1 MATIPTYDDM
11 LRTVGDGDPTEFV
24 MACIQAYKNSDEYKT
39 AVLAD
44 EYDHQRNRTILEY
57 TKTLYTMSGVQT
69 EDFTASNNRLCSN
82 FFNRLNTQR
91 CLYSLGKGVSFV
103 GVGEGGADTTKEAL
117 GKHFDHDIKEAGYYA
132 LIHGRSHLFWDVDR
146 VHVFKATEFVP
157 LLDESTGELR
167 AGIRFWQL
175 DDAKPLVAVLY
186 EEDGFTKFETG
197 DDGLRETQAK
207 RAYKTTYQTVPYD
220 GEVEVVDE
228 ENYTSLPI
236 VTMYGSR
243 LKQSTLV
250 GMRSAIDAYD
260 LVRSGFANDMTDCAE
275 IYWIVNNAGGMD
287 DSDLMR
293 FRDRLKLQHIATVD
307 GSDGAGVT
315 PYTQDIPYQ
324 ARSQFLTEIRNGIY
338 EDFGALDVH
347 TVAAGATNDHIDA
360 AYQPMDENADDFES
374 WVGEAI
380 VKLLALIGIEDEPV
394 FSRTRISNQSEQV
407 QMVVQESTW
416 LDRET
421 ILRKLPNITPE
432 EVQAILERSDEED
445 MARFAAIQAIQ
456 ETETQDEDG
465 EGRSDATDAGG
476 KAVPLS

>member
-11 LRTVGDGDPTEFV
+11 LRKVGGGDPAEFV
-24 MACIQAYKNSDEYKT
+24 MACIQSYKNSDEYKT

-44 EYDHQRNRTILEY
+44 EYDHQRNVTILEY
-57 TKTLYTMSGVQT
+57 TKTLYTLSGSTT

-103 GVGEGGADTTKEAL
+103 DVGESGEDTTKKAL

-146 VHVFKATEFVP
+146 VHVFKATEYVP
-157 LLDESTGELR
+157 LVDESTGEPR

-175 DDAKPLVAVLY
+175 DKNKPMIAVLY
-186 EEDGFTKFETG
+186 EEDGFTKFGSTDE
-197 DDGLRETQAK
+197 GLRETQPK
-207 RAYKTTYQTVPYD
+207 RAYKTTYETIPYD
-220 GEVEVVDE
+220 GEVEVVEE

-236 VTMYGSR
+236 VTLYGSR

-250 GMRSAIDAYD
+250 GMRASIDAYD
-260 LVRSGFANDMTDCAE
+260 LVKSGFANDMTDCAE
-275 IYWIVNNAGGMD
+275 IYWIVNNAAGMD
-287 DSDLMR
+287 DGDLMR

-307 GSDGAGVT
+307 GSDGAGAT

-324 ARSQFLTEIRNGIY
+324 ARESFLTEIRNGIY

-374 WVGEAI
+374 WVSEAI

-394 FSRTRISNQSEQV
+394 FNRTRISNQLEQV
-407 QMVVQESTW
+407 QMVLSEAQY
-416 LDRET
+416 LDKET
-421 ILRKLPNITPE
+421 VLRKLPNVTPE

-445 MARFAAIQAIQ
+445 MARFAAIQAMQ
-456 ETETQDEDG
+456 ETQLEQQRQEEEENEG
-465 EGRSDATDAGG
+465 E
-476 KAVPLS
+476 

>member
-11 LRTVGDGDPTEFV
+11 LDIVGDGNPAEFV
-24 MACIQAYKNSDEYKT
+24 MSCIQSYRDSDEYNM

-44 EYDHQRNRTILEY
+44 EYDHQQNRTILEY
-57 TKTLYTMSGVQT
+57 TKTLYTMSGT
-69 EDFTASNNRLCSN
+69 ETDDFTASNNRLCSN

-91 CLYSLGKGVSFV
+91 CIYSLGKGVSFV
-103 GVGEGGADTTKEAL
+103 GVGESGEDTTKEAL
-117 GKHFDHDIKEAGYYA
+117 GPHFDHDIKEAGYYA
-132 LIHGRSHLFWDVDR
+132 LIHGRSHLFWDLDR
-146 VHVFKATEFVP
+146 THVFKATEFIP
-157 LLDESTGELR
+157 LVDESTGEMR

-175 DDAKPLVAVLY
+175 DDTKPLIAVLY
-186 EEDGFTKFETG
+186 EEDGFTKFQTNSE
-197 DDGLRETQAK
+197 GLRETQPK
-207 RAYKTTYQTVPYD
+207 RAYKTTYETIPYD
-220 GEVEVVDE
+220 GEVEVVGE

-275 IYWIVNNAGGMD
+275 IYWIVNNAGGMQD
-287 DSDLMR
+287 DDLMR
-293 FRDRLKLQHIATVD
+293 FRDRLKLQHIANVD

-324 ARSQFLTEIRNGIY
+324 ARETFLTEIRNGIY

-374 WVGEAI
+374 WVSEAI
-380 VKLLALIGIEDEPV
+380 VKLLALIGIDDEPV
-394 FSRTRISNQSEQV
+394 FSRTRISNQLEQV
-407 QMVVQESTW
+407 QMVLSEAQY

-421 ILRKLPNITPE
+421 VLRKLPNVTPE

-445 MARFAAIQAIQ
+445 MARFAAAQAIQ
-456 ETETQDEDG
+456 EANAQQDDEGQREGLENEG
-465 EGRSDATDAGG
+465 E
-476 KAVPLS
+476 

>member
-1 MATIPTYDDM
+1 MATVPTYDDM
-11 LRTVGDGDPTEFV
+11 LEKVGDGSPAEFV
-24 MACIQAYKNSDEYKT
+24 LACVQAYKNSDEYKT

-103 GVGEGGADTTKEAL
+103 DVNESGSDTTKEML
-117 GKHFDHDIKEAGYYA
+117 GPHFDHDIKEAGYYA

-146 VHVFKATEFVP
+146 VHVFKATEYVP
-157 LLDESTGELR
+157 LVDETTGEPR

-175 DDAKPLVAVLY
+175 DERKPLIAVLY
-186 EEDGFTKFETG
+186 EEDGYTKFESTENG
-197 DDGLRETQAK
+197 FVETQPK
-207 RAYKTTYQTVPYD
+207 RAYKTTYETIPYD
-220 GEVEVVDE
+220 GEFQIVGE
-228 ENYTSLPI
+228 ENYSSLPI

-250 GMRSAIDAYD
+250 GMRAAIDAYD

-275 IYWIVNNAGGMD
+275 IYWIVNNAGGMED
-287 DSDLMR
+287 DDLMR
-293 FRDRLKLQHIATVD
+293 FRDRLKLQHIANVD
-307 GSDGAGVT
+307 GSDGAGIT
-315 PYTQDIPYQ
+315 PYTQDVPYQ
-324 ARSQFLTEIRNGIY
+324 AREAFLTEIRNGIY

-347 TVAAGATNDHIDA
+347 TVQAGATNDHIDA

-374 WVGEAI
+374 WVSEAI
-380 VKLLALIGIEDEPV
+380 VKLLAIVGIDDEPV
-394 FSRTRISNQSEQV
+394 FNRTRISNQQEQV
-407 QMVVQESTW
+407 QTVLSEAQY

-421 ILRKLPNITPE
+421 VLRKLPNVTPE
-432 EVQAILERSDEED
+432 EVQAILKRSDEED
-445 MARFAAIQAIQ
+445 ARRFAIAQSSLQ
-456 ETETQDEDG
+456 GQSDDEEETG
-465 EGRSDATDAGG
+465 EMLQS
-476 KAVPLS
+476 

>member
-1 MATIPTYDDM
+1 MATIPTYNDM
-11 LRTVGDGDPTEFV
+11 LKLVGDGDPTEFV
-24 MACIQAYKNSDEYKT
+24 MACIQSYKSSDDYKT
-39 AVLAD
+39 AILAD
-44 EYDHQRNRTILEY
+44 EYDHQKNRTILEY
-57 TKTLYTMSGVQT
+57 TKMLYTASGGQT

-103 GVGEGGADTTKEAL
+103 DVGEGGEDKTKELL
-117 GKHFDHDIKEAGYYA
+117 GPHFDHDIKEAGYYA

-146 VHVFKATEFVP
+146 VHVFKATEYVP
-157 LLDESTGELR
+157 LLDESTGEPR

-175 DDAKPLVAVLY
+175 DKTKPMIAVLY
-186 EEDGFTKFETG
+186 EEDGFTKFETT
-197 DDGLRETQAK
+197 DEGLRETQPK
-207 RAYKTTYQTVPYD
+207 RAYKTTYETVPYD
-220 GEVEVVDE
+220 GEVEVVEE

-236 VTMYGSR
+236 VTLYGSR

-287 DSDLMR
+287 DNELMR
-293 FRDRLKLQHIATVD
+293 FRDRLKLQHIANVD

-324 ARSQFLTEIRNGIY
+324 AREAFLTEIRNGIY

-347 TVAAGATNDHIDA
+347 TVAAGSTNDHIDA

-374 WVGEAI
+374 WVSEAI

-394 FSRTRISNQSEQV
+394 FNRTRISNQLEQV
-407 QMVVQESTW
+407 QMVLSESQY

-421 ILRKLPNITPE
+421 VLRKLPNITPE

-445 MARFAAIQAIQ
+445 MARFAAVQAIQ
-456 ETETQDEDG
+456 EATEQEETTQG
-465 EGRSDATDAGG
+465 EEAQVEG
-476 KAVPLS
+476 KQ

>member
-11 LRTVGDGDPTEFV
+11 LRVVGDGDPTEFV
-24 MACIQAYKNSDEYKT
+24 MACIQSYKNSDEYKT
-39 AVLAD
+39 AILAD
-44 EYDHQRNRTILEY
+44 EYDHQQNRTILEY
-57 TKTLYTMSGVQT
+57 TKTLYTLSGT
-69 EDFTASNNRLCSN
+69 KTDDFTASNNRLCSN

-103 GVGEGGADTTKEAL
+103 GAGESGEDTTKKAL
-117 GKHFDHDIKEAGYYA
+117 GTHFDHDVKEAGYYA
-132 LIHGRSHLFWDVDR
+132 LIHGRSHMFWDVDKL
-146 VHVFKATEFVP
+146 HVFKATEYVP
-157 LLDESTGELR
+157 LVDESTGEPR

-175 DDAKPLVAVLY
+175 DSSKPLIAVLY
-186 EEDGFTKFETG
+186 EEDGFTKFGSTDE
-197 DDGLRETQAK
+197 GLEITQPK
-207 RAYKTTYQTVPYD
+207 RAYKMTYQTVPYD
-220 GEVEVVDE
+220 GEVEIIGE

-250 GMRSAIDAYD
+250 GIRSAIDAYD

-287 DSDLMR
+287 DADLMQ
-293 FRDRLKLQHIATVD
+293 FRDRLKLQHIANVD
-307 GSDGAGVT
+307 GSDGAGIT
-315 PYTQDIPYQ
+315 PYTQDVPYQ
-324 ARSQFLTEIRNGIY
+324 ARETFLAEIRNGLY

-374 WVGEAI
+374 WVTEAI
-380 VKLLALIGIEDEPV
+380 VKLLSLIGIDDEPV
-394 FSRTRISNQSEQV
+394 FNRTRISNQLEQV
-407 QMVVQESTW
+407 QIVLSEAQY

-421 ILRKLPNITPE
+421 VLRKLPNITPE

-445 MARFAAIQAIQ
+445 MARFAAVQAIQ
-456 ETETQDEDG
+456 EAEEGDEG
-465 EGRSDATDAGG
+465 IE
-476 KAVPLS
+476 V

>member
-1 MATIPTYDDM
+1 MSVPTYDDM
-11 LRTVGDGDPTEFV
+11 LRVVGDGDPTEFV
-24 MACIQAYKNSDEYKT
+24 MSCIQAHKSSEEYRT

-44 EYDHQRNRTILEY
+44 EYDHQKNRTILEY
-57 TKTLYTMSGVQT
+57 TRTLYSMSGVET

-103 GVGEGGADTTKEAL
+103 DTGESGNDTTKEKL
-117 GKHFDHDIKEAGYYA
+117 GPHFDHDIKEAGYYA
-132 LIHGRSHLFWDVDR
+132 LIHGRSYLFWDVTR
-146 VHVFKATEFVP
+146 MHYFKATEFVP
-157 LLDESTGELR
+157 LVDESTGELR

-175 DDAKPLVAVLY
+175 DKTKPMVAVLY
-186 EEDGFTKFETG
+186 EEDGFTKFSTE
-197 DDGLRETQAK
+197 DGELRITQKK

-220 GEVEVVDE
+220 GEIEVINE

-250 GMRSAIDAYD
+250 GMRAAIDAYD
-260 LVRSGFANDMTDCAE
+260 LVKSGFANDMTDCAE
-275 IYWIVNNAGGMD
+275 IYWIVQNAGGMD
-287 DSDLMR
+287 DQDLMQ

-307 GSDGAGVT
+307 GSEGAGVT
-315 PYTQDIPYQ
+315 PYTQDLPYQ
-324 ARSQFLTEIRNGIY
+324 AREAFLTEIRNGLY

-360 AYQPMDENADDFES
+360 AYQPMDENASDFER
-374 WVGEAI
+374 WVSEAI
-380 VKLLALIGIEDEPV
+380 VKLLELMGIDDTPV
-394 FSRTRISNQSEQV
+394 FDRTRISNQSEQV
-407 QMVVQESTW
+407 QMVLSEGQY

-421 ILRKLPNITPE
+421 VLRKLPNVTPE

-445 MARFAAIQAIQ
+445 MARFAAVRAMQ
-456 ETETQDEDG
+456 ETQQTEEG
-465 EGRSDATDAGG
+465 EEVEGQ
-476 KAVPLS
+476 

>member
-11 LRTVGDGDPTEFV
+11 LRTVGDGDPAEFV
-24 MACIQAYKNSDEYKT
+24 MSCIQSYKNSEEYKT

-44 EYDHQRNRTILEY
+44 EYDHQQNRTILEY
-57 TKTLYTMSGVQT
+57 TRTLYNMSGVET

-103 GVGEGGADTTKEAL
+103 DVGESGEDRTKEAL
-117 GKHFDHDIKEAGYYA
+117 GPHFDHDIKEAGYYA

-146 VHVFKATEFVP
+146 MHVFKATEYVP
-157 LLDESTGELR
+157 LVDESTGEPR

-175 DDAKPLVAVLY
+175 DSTKPMIAVLY
-186 EEDGFTKFETG
+186 EEDGFTKFGSTDE
-197 DDGLRETQAK
+197 GLRETQPK
-207 RAYKTTYQTVPYD
+207 RAYKTTYETIPYD
-220 GEVEVVDE
+220 GEVEVVEE

-250 GMRSAIDAYD
+250 GMRSSIDAYD

-287 DSDLMR
+287 DHDLMQ
-293 FRDRLKLQHIATVD
+293 FRDRLKLQHIANVD
-307 GSDGAGVT
+307 GSDGAGAT

-324 ARSQFLTEIRNGIY
+324 ARETFLAEIRNGIY

-374 WVGEAI
+374 WVSEAI
-380 VKLLALIGIEDEPV
+380 VKLLALIGIDDEPV
-394 FSRTRISNQSEQV
+394 FNRTRISNQLEQV
-407 QMVVQESTW
+407 QMVLSEAQY

-421 ILRKLPNITPE
+421 VLRKLPNITPE

-445 MARFAAIQAIQ
+445 MARFAAVQAIQ
-456 ETETQDEDG
+456 EAEEQNQTEQG
-465 EGRSDATDAGG
+465 EEAQVEGE
-476 KAVPLS
+476 